1 MPWLVPHAAAIGF
14 RRLTRDTE
22 VPDQGPACCQL
33 LLILW
38 EADRLACCVQT
49 GSITAVQAVSHGT
62 APLVDR
68 SLITG
73 AVKAVP
79 LERRIIGVFDNG
91 RISQGL
97 HQPAGEFFSVFK
109 VNDLHGIIIPLVS
122 KQEDF
127 KIWRLSVLVGSG
139 FPDVNAAPCL
149 NINTKVMHIGSSL
162 SG

>member
-1 MPWLVPHAAAIGF
+1 MPRLIPGPAAIGF
-14 RRLTRDTE
+14 CWLTRNTE
-22 VPDQGPACCQL
+22 VPDQSPACRQFL
-33 LLILW
+33 FILR
-38 EADRLACCVQT
+38 EADCLACGVQS
-49 GSITAVQAVSHGT
+49 GSISAVQAVGHGT

-73 AVKAVP
+73 TIKTVP
-79 LERRIIGVFDNG
+79 FECCIIGVFDNR

-109 VNDLHGIIIPLVS
+109 VNDLHGIIVPLVS
-122 KQEDF
+122 KQEDL

-139 FPDVNAAPCL
+139 FPNINAAPCL